1 MTYTNHDFLVTATKT
16 PAVVIASTP
25 IGLLMLCRPI
35 RTMFQMRK
43 EMMR

>member
-1 MTYTNHDFLVTATKT
+1 MTYTNHDFLVTATTT

-25 IGLLMLCRPI
+25 IGLVMLCRPI
-35 RTMFQMRK
+35 RTMSQIRK